1 MSKAGIHKRIDE
13 LIELMREE
21 QKLRVELLSLEML
34 GSNAVVRKSAERHD
48 EILAEINE
56 IRLGK
61 MVPIFRE
68 FAQVIKHRAPAANP
82 EG

>member
-1 MSKAGIHKRIDE
+1 MNQTGVRKRIDE

-34 GSNAVVRKSAERHD
+34 GSNAVVRKSAVRHD

-56 IRLGK
+56 LRLGK
-61 MVPIFRE
+61 MVPIFRQ
-68 FAQVIKHRAPAANP
+68 FAQVIKTRAPAANP